1 MFGRKGSGANM
12 VPIQLTTDEGV
23 FICNMDED
31 DMEKIS
37 VKESGT
43 FIVIH
48 CAIRLDATLEG
59 QYEIHRTKRIE
70 TSSIEA
76 CQPFQKK
83 VRRSSARS

>member
-1 MFGRKGSGANM
+1 MFERKGSGGNM
-12 VPIQLTTDEGV
+12 VAIQLTTDEGA

-31 DMEKIS
+31 DMAKIS

-48 CAIRLDATLEG
+48 CAIRLDATFEG

-70 TSSIEA
+70 TSTIDSY
-76 CQPFQKK
+76 QPFQKK
-83 VRRSSARS
+83 LRRTGVGS